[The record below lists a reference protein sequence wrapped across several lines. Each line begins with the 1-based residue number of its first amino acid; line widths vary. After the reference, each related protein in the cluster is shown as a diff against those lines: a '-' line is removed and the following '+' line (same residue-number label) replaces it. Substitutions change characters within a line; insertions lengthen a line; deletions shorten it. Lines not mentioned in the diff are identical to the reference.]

1 MKGFG
6 GMDRIGN
13 NLRRVQANQGNPL
26 TPSVY
31 ARYATFL
38 PATQHFCPLRNIFAR
53 YATFLPVFPIFGP
66 KSLFY
71 RRFARFLRQICGWT
85 TPVGLPC
92 CYDNSC
98 HHQSIPPRGGGHS
111 PGFINPTVLSHTRKS
126 VGALSRADRLN

>member
-53 YATFLPVFPIFGP
+53 FSDFWSKVTILPQICALFAPNLRLDHSSGPSLLLRQFLPPPI
-66 KSLFY
+66 
-71 RRFARFLRQICGWT
+71 
-85 TPVGLPC
+85 
-92 CYDNSC
+92 N
-98 HHQSIPPRGGGHS
+98 PPSGGGHS